1 MAQRVEAFGKILE
14 FPDDMPHDAMAKAI
28 RDNEHLLNPDYKPP
42 EPEALDYAKVFAA
55 GANRLV
61 SGAGYLM
68 EKAGAK
74 STGKAVRA
82 FGDRGA
88 DYWNKTMSPGGKAA
102 SESQVFV
109 DDEDSMLGVRL
120 SDEWGKALMMG
131 AAQSAPTMFAAAI
144 PGALAAKGIQ
154 ALARLG
160 LAGGSGATI
169 PLLAGTAAPV
179 GVTSNIIARAPAAI
193 GFGAAE
199 GLTAGSMNA
208 AALKTSMEEMPESER
223 EKSPVY
229 NALAS
234 IHGKDK
240 AWELITDQAT
250 SDLFG
255 KTAVSTGT
263 IGALTGG
270 GALGQAYQKAAGA
283 TKGGI
288 LKQSGKG
295 VVSEFIQETP
305 QSGAEKYIEN
315 IVKKEYLDPSI
326 DPMDGVVSGAL
337 SGGAIGAFSGGIV
350 GGAGAINVTKS
361 REERILEEK
370 RKLAKQKADAANK
383 QKTQKDVGDIM
394 GAGSVDEAIN
404 AASNSASQN
413 PIHQDDVLRTEDPT
427 LADIERLTGLKPTEA
442 IDQAINE
449 ARNNVAES
457 VPGSNSAPNYDISR
471 KLNPR
476 DTDIVLPDGTTLK
489 AQWDV
494 VDADSISASIKEG
507 VNQPRDRT
515 RAASDIQ
522 IQGIANNPDYR
533 RLSDSPVMDV
543 GAPVLSNDGLIV
555 GGNGRFEG
563 IAQAHSQGTV
573 NDYLRTLKEDVINKG
588 IDPSIVDTM
597 KKPVLV
603 RRITQPFDTR
613 ALAIASNS
621 GTSLQYSG
629 LELAKIDSERMKG
642 IEDLDITDTGDI
654 ALTGENFQK
663 LRQSLSDYNPSE
675 LAALTDNSG
684 MLSQDGVRRIRNAM
698 LAKAYGKSETLGRL
712 VESTDSDMR
721 NVLGALTKSS
731 GSVAKARAHINAGGA
746 PKQIDVTDNLLQ
758 AVETFGK
765 IRAVNQ
771 PLDNYL
777 AQQNI
782 FNDGIDADSKEILQ
796 FLHNNVRSQK
806 RLTEFIKSVYD
817 QISTIDQ
824 KTDNLFGDNAPPTK
838 RELIENAKQR
848 AAGNTAERADNE
860 SGRPNEPKSGT
871 QKDYA
876 GSGQKSEPDTGGA
889 NFSRSPEERLKDR
902 ERSRQL
908 EKALNRTYKFTITPR
923 DVRLGATAN
932 GRGEEAATAERIA
945 KIFRKR
951 VTWIDA
957 EGDFP
962 INGVMVPGISDT
974 IFIDTRT
981 NKYAHA
987 VIGHELSH
995 HLEQDNPKA
1004 YRDMVIALMPI
1015 IKDAEAYR
1023 KKKDLDELSEATLI
1037 KEIVGDIMG
1046 DNFTDQKFWNKVAE
1060 HNPNAFRKIA
1070 DSIITWLKRLV
1081 TNAKIRG
1088 LGSEQWVTD
1097 VEKAQDIVAKA
1108 VAQYTHAEPS
1118 EEGSKSEAK
1127 LSKRNTFEKA
1137 QGSLF
1142 EDNSNL
1148 VSQEELLRENYARS
1162 GDLFSDT
1169 EDSPDKDPGKQGG
1182 KIDDFGEK
1190 LGRARKDMATAMRKE
1205 YSDDDIAALP
1215 LSKIWP
1221 ASEVDAIE
1229 DKYVAATA
1237 FAAREE
1243 IPVKPRVSYKVASWV
1258 QKVKSLRMLASFVLD
1273 GKITKENF
1281 KKRLKEF
1288 SYSLNQFAA
1297 KVDLL
1302 ERIDRS
1308 DWKRI
1313 GAVAEYPDAYR
1324 YDSSGT
1330 KIPSP
1335 FVSVDIDGRYK
1346 QFHGGDGTIPSVID
1360 EINALLSER
1369 QAEADQTKR
1378 MQFEVRGREGN
1389 LFINKKGDREYR
1401 KLKTFTST
1409 KEAFNYIKDNYDELV
1424 EAWEAVKESDNVKKT
1439 DVRRDE
1445 NRPRTGKDW
1454 REGKDVTPEQFD
1466 DEFGFKGVEFGNWVS
1481 QGGDNKERQ
1490 GMLNQ
1495 AYDALMDL
1503 SNIVGIP
1510 PKAISLNGSLGLG
1523 FGSRGK
1529 GWASAHFEPDMLVI
1543 NLTKTRGAGSLA
1555 HEWFHAMDNY
1565 FQRQRGT
1572 PSGADRKDYFV
1583 TYRPEPMMVHVSGRS
1598 YPMTREQLI
1607 KRRSQGIGGEFYKAE
1622 NWIPDAKHPQGVRP
1636 EVERK
1641 FSDLVHV
1648 LDESPM
1654 KKRAEIIDKGED
1666 DGYWSRIIERAARS
1680 FENYVI
1686 AKMMREG
1693 YQNDY
1698 LANVVSPEDFSRDK
1712 GRYPYLLESEIAPV
1726 EKAFDDLFGEIKY
1739 KQTDKGVALFSRAEK
1754 PQDKLYSKLQRAI
1767 EDAPDKVFSTGAQ
1780 TKLWLQSNATKL
1792 GVKKDEIYWSGI
1804 ENWLDAQDK
1813 VSKQQVV
1820 EFVAQNGVK
1829 VEEATLGGDKEFNSI
1844 RDRLDRM
1851 LLDELEDKPVDK
1863 KEQALLEERLREIKN
1878 TEPKHNNDKLTLP
1891 GGTNYKEI
1899 VLTVPTIEPYN
1910 ADDTTHFGDTG
1921 GGRQIGWLRVDTRN
1935 NGLFIQELQS
1945 QRAQQGRSRGFNDRP
1960 PGKQFFVT
1968 HDLFYN
1974 IVNEYGDIVT
1984 KEDTYD
1990 IAAKRAKDFNE
2001 NGLPSY
2007 LQYNNVAKGVPPA
2020 PFVSDANNKATN
2032 AYITLLMKKAVIEA
2046 VENNA
2051 DFVAW
2056 TTGDQQADRYDLS
2069 KQVDTISYLFNKDRT
2084 TVTIQATKDNKF
2096 IYAKNNLPVGE
2107 LADNFGKDIAKKIVD
2122 DEGETNFRTGYK
2134 ELSGLDLKTG
2144 GEWAQSMYGDINGLD
2159 KTLKPSLISQAAKD
2173 VFKHIGGGKVEAI
2186 EIKGIGKQPGFYL
2199 TDEMK
2204 NKVVTDGMPLFSRVQ
2219 KIPETINIDG
2229 VYRSLRNSNRKL
2241 IEENDVPI
2249 QKPIIPKVLSQKQFE
2264 IIIQEFDNP
2273 YLREDSFSQNELNK
2287 QIDKIKSGGAEF
2299 MDFYHVTDLNDY
2311 DIGDSG
2317 LTGNKSSVT
2326 GRNGFIERDAA
2337 VYGFLDPDDIN
2348 KGYRGVLGANSD
2360 KPNVFHIK
2368 VPLNELKNLE
2378 WDSNFNVTFGTYSGV
2393 AFYGN
2398 IPINWVGGIYK
2409 NVDLR
2414 SLVAETAI
2422 KMPITSEL
2430 LSDSDDIRFSKVDS
2444 IDIPWDDTS
2453 IFKPVYTFQ
2462 DGTKAT
2468 EEDYNK
2474 FVEYFK
2480 YQDEKQF
2487 EGLFGRL
2494 PEEKEVPFAPVVHK
2508 EIPAASMP
2516 FPEPSKLM
2524 TQENVDNIS
2533 RAILAVKEGLIGV
2546 QSFNLIVDKNLP
2558 LPPENERGLN
2568 MMGDVYA
2575 GSLRDNLNAHFGQ
2588 YLSGLGIPHRDI
2600 MTGEI
2605 LRRPK
2610 VDIND
2615 YDFSIEYPG
2624 TKIEQYRARRKGD
2637 AGKYYSQSIF
2647 AESLEDAKRKFS
2659 QRNNGEVVSIADGEN
2674 ESSYAVGSGQ
2684 FDRQPE
2690 LYDRMATEFRK
2701 NPAKLLRSV
2710 LEDIKGRLEE
2720 QDADMFFFKEAIK
2733 DAERRNYDES
2743 PEGRRSKFKLKKG
2756 GLHDDGGEDVVKFS
2770 LANDSTQTADPAA
2783 DEGISPDRTKESD
2796 IPGETRFR
2804 KFQRE
2809 WQDDFNRFTVL
2820 KEWLAS
2826 RGINLSEKAD
2836 VYLAEER
2843 FHARV
2848 ANQQEDFRD
2857 FVANPLIQK
2866 IAEAGYKMT
2875 DIADFLEAQHAK
2887 EANDQIRR
2895 VHNTNDPDVTAYG
2908 VGDEEAA
2915 EYLANAPEEL
2925 GKLANEFRAITES
2938 TKRIRLEGGLLN
2950 TDITGAWD
2958 ATYKHYIPVKGIQDQ
2973 PKGTGKRLSVNFK
2986 TKRRLGHG
2994 RRDEAVIENILHDHA
3009 RAIFEVEK
3017 NRVAKHLVMMAA
3029 EIGMPE
3035 LMTVG
3040 QPVKRKVLRN
3050 TTAYEVQVKGA
3061 TVAVFDSR
3069 EAAQTYKSSL
3079 PLIDKK
3085 VASDEIVINPTT
3097 DQRVIASA
3105 SPMLADNEINAYID
3119 GHAIRIQIN
3128 DELAARAYKKLG
3140 VDGYGKLVAAG
3151 RALNGYLSKVYTGY
3165 NPEFIQVNIVRDF
3178 TTGIIN
3184 LTGEEGL
3191 KMAAKAIKNY
3201 PGTFAS
3207 LLRYSVSDRKKST
3220 KWIDMYRATGGNTGA
3235 AYLSD
3240 MERLGNDVATE
3251 YAAYQGVLANL
3262 KEGKP
3267 VFAARAAGRKAFNI
3281 FLKWIYN
3288 MNQAGENAMRLA
3300 AFKAMIESGRT
3311 PNEAAHVAKNITVN
3325 FNRKGENGATANAAW
3340 LFFNASVQGQAAMSH
3355 ALFKGK
3361 HKGQAWALA
3370 TGMATLG
3377 YMVAAAL
3384 GGGDEDDYD
3393 KIDDYTKERN
3403 LVINNGDGWL
3413 KIPIPYGYGF
3423 FYNIG
3428 RAMADAQR
3436 KDELGLVPWHITAS
3450 AIEELSP
3457 FGDIVVGSDE
3467 QFKMDQAFMGILPT
3481 ALKIPGQV
3489 AVNKQLFS
3497 GGEIMPDNPFDKSQP
3512 EREKMWRGTKGT
3524 VYDELAGRLQQIG
3537 LDVSPETL
3545 KYSFRTGTGGAG
3557 ALVDSTVSAGMLKA
3571 GGAELDTAEIP
3582 FLRKIYHENTI
3593 KNDRAAFHKARE
3605 EAQTAA
3611 EEFARAIRKNDLV
3624 SAKKLSEDKGELI
3637 ALDKYADQLQTVTK
3651 LWRDEQDRVRTDK
3664 SLTTG
3669 EKRLKL
3675 RELEAQESK
3684 LYDQYLDVF
3693 KVKKAEVKKKVDN

>member
-1529 GWASAHFEPDMLVI
+1529 GWASAHFEPDILVI

-1607 KRRSQGIGGEFYKAE
+1607 KRRSQGVGGDFYKAE

-1654 KKRAEIIDKGED
+1654 KKRAEIIDKGKD

-1739 KQTDKGVALFSRAEK
+1739 KQTDKGVALFSRA
-1754 PQDKLYSKLQRAI
+1754 DS
-1767 EDAPDKVFSTGAQ
+1767 
-1780 TKLWLQSNATKL
+1780 
-1792 GVKKDEIYWSGI
+1792 
-1804 ENWLDAQDK
+1804 
-1813 VSKQQVV
+1813 
-1820 EFVAQNGVK
+1820 
-1829 VEEATLGGDKEFNSI
+1829 
-1844 RDRLDRM
+1844 
-1851 LLDELEDKPVDK
+1851 
-1863 KEQALLEERLREIKN
+1863 
-1878 TEPKHNNDKLTLP
+1878 
-1891 GGTNYKEI
+1891 
-1899 VLTVPTIEPYN
+1899 
-1910 ADDTTHFGDTG
+1910 
-1921 GGRQIGWLRVDTRN
+1921 
-1935 NGLFIQELQS
+1935 
-1945 QRAQQGRSRGFNDRP
+1945 
-1960 PGKQFFVT
+1960 
-1968 HDLFYN
+1968 
-1974 IVNEYGDIVT
+1974 
-1984 KEDTYD
+1984 
-1990 IAAKRAKDFNE
+1990 
-2001 NGLPSY
+2001 
-2007 LQYNNVAKGVPPA
+2007 
-2020 PFVSDANNKATN
+2020 
-2032 AYITLLMKKAVIEA
+2032 
-2046 VENNA
+2046 
-2051 DFVAW
+2051 
-2056 TTGDQQADRYDLS
+2056 
-2069 KQVDTISYLFNKDRT
+2069 
-2084 TVTIQATKDNKF
+2084 
-2096 IYAKNNLPVGE
+2096 
-2107 LADNFGKDIAKKIVD
+2107 
-2122 DEGETNFRTGYK
+2122 
-2134 ELSGLDLKTG
+2134 
-2144 GEWAQSMYGDINGLD
+2144 
-2159 KTLKPSLISQAAKD
+2159 
-2173 VFKHIGGGKVEAI
+2173 
-2186 EIKGIGKQPGFYL
+2186 
-2199 TDEMK
+2199 
-2204 NKVVTDGMPLFSRVQ
+2204 
-2219 KIPETINIDG
+2219 IPETINIDG
-2229 VYRSLRNSNRKL
+2229 VGRPTRNSEAPTSDKSGAFVGLQQSGMQERAVRAVTGSPEPAQSGFEAGSDKHLSTLRPVDVFGNGSKIEYYDDTKGLMYSMQKYPVGERWTAWDVFPIGEGGNQMIGGSDVHKSFADVVASVRGARISAAALARNAKYGIIPNTWGGYAKKVAKAL
-2241 IEENDVPI
+2241 IDAGIGIDRFASSSQSTSKYIYLDNGKKIRLSDHYLPGDYDVPDFDFRYRGDVESLVNEI
-2249 QKPIIPKVLSQKQFE
+2249 LADHQKP
-2264 IIIQEFDNP
+2264 D
-2273 YLREDSFSQNELNK
+2273 
-2287 QIDKIKSGGAEF
+2287 
-2299 MDFYHVTDLNDY
+2299 
-2311 DIGDSG
+2311 
-2317 LTGNKSSVT
+2317 
-2326 GRNGFIERDAA
+2326 
-2337 VYGFLDPDDIN
+2337 
-2348 KGYRGVLGANSD
+2348 
-2360 KPNVFHIK
+2360 
-2368 VPLNELKNLE
+2368 
-2378 WDSNFNVTFGTYSGV
+2378 
-2393 AFYGN
+2393 
-2398 IPINWVGGIYK
+2398 
-2409 NVDLR
+2409 
-2414 SLVAETAI
+2414 
-2422 KMPITSEL
+2422 
-2430 LSDSDDIRFSKVDS
+2430 SDSDDIRFSK
-2444 IDIPWDDTS
+2444 
-2453 IFKPVYTFQ
+2453 
-2462 DGTKAT
+2462 
-2468 EEDYNK
+2468 
-2474 FVEYFK
+2474 
-2480 YQDEKQF
+2480 
-2487 EGLFGRL
+2487 
-2494 PEEKEVPFAPVVHK
+2494 
-2508 EIPAASMP
+2508 
-2516 FPEPSKLM
+2516 
-2524 TQENVDNIS
+2524 
-2533 RAILAVKEGLIGV
+2533 
-2546 QSFNLIVDKNLP
+2546 
-2558 LPPENERGLN
+2558 
-2568 MMGDVYA
+2568 A
-2575 GSLRDNLNAHFGQ
+2575 G
-2588 YLSGLGIPHRDI
+2588 
-2600 MTGEI
+2600 
-2605 LRRPK
+2605 
-2610 VDIND
+2610 
-2615 YDFSIEYPG
+2615 FS
-2624 TKIEQYRARRKGD
+2624 
-2637 AGKYYSQSIF
+2637 
-2647 AESLEDAKRKFS
+2647 
-2659 QRNNGEVVSIADGEN
+2659 
-2674 ESSYAVGSGQ
+2674 
-2684 FDRQPE
+2684 
-2690 LYDRMATEFRK
+2690 
-2701 NPAKLLRSV
+2701 
-2710 LEDIKGRLEE
+2710 
-2720 QDADMFFFKEAIK
+2720 
-2733 DAERRNYDES
+2733 
-2743 PEGRRSKFKLKKG
+2743 
-2756 GLHDDGGEDVVKFS
+2756 
-2770 LANDSTQTADPAA
+2770 NDSTQTADAAA

-3288 MNQAGENAMRLA
+3288 LNQAGENAMRLA

-3413 KIPIPYGYGF
+3413 KIPVPYGYGF

-3428 RAMADAQR
+3428 RVMADAQR
-3436 KDELGLVPWHITAS
+3436 KDELGLIPWHITAS

-3457 FGDIVVGSDE
+3457 FGDIVVGTDE
-3467 QFKMDQAFMGILPT
+3467 QFKMDQVFMGILPT